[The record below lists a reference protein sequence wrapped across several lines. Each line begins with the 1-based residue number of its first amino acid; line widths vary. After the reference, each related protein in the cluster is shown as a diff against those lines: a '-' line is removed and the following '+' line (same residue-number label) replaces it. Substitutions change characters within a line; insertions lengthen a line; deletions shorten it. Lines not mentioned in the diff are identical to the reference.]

1 MGTTRLQDG
10 RRQWVSGRASKSGNS
25 PEGHP
30 GAAQKSSF
38 LLPGPSREWAF
49 ITCVVSS
56 VLSANRHGMYF
67 NTDLCKLF
75 ANTSLRVPKSLRQLG
90 LRTTNGCPWI
100 LVDALLRKTFYDS
113 CRSASMGPTSTDS
126 TTVGGDSSEDSQL
139 HIDLSPIVCSSWA
152 PALFLSTED
161 CDLGIDGWPLFMH
174 MMLRNWDTN
183 L

>member
-1 MGTTRLQDG
+1 MVGGSGSQAEPQNQVILLKAIQELH
-10 RRQWVSGRASKSGNS
+10 RRAHSSSRDRAES
-25 PEGHP
+25 EHY
-30 GAAQKSSF
+30 
-38 LLPGPSREWAF
+38 

-75 ANTSLRVPKSLRQLG
+75 ANTSLRVPKSLKQLG

-139 HIDLSPIVCSSWA
+139 HIDLSPIVCSS
-152 PALFLSTED
+152 
-161 CDLGIDGWPLFMH
+161 
-174 MMLRNWDTN
+174 
-183 L
+183 